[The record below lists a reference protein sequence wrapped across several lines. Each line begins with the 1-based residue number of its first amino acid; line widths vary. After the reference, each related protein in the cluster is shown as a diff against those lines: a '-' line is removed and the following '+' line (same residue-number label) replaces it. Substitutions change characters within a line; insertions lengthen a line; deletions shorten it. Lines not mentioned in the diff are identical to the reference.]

1 MDNFKNNVV
10 YNDKEKTL
18 TIKKEAVDRILS
30 ADTAEK
36 AIFLVEEL
44 RDQIYETYN
53 AGIVL
58 DYLRNLAK
66 ATRRIVPPE
75 EYLKKYR
82 EFKNKK

>member
-18 TIKKEAVDRILS
+18 TIKKAAVDRILS
-30 ADTAEK
+30 ADTPEK

-53 AGIVL
+53 ASLVL

-82 EFKNKK
+82 EFKPKK